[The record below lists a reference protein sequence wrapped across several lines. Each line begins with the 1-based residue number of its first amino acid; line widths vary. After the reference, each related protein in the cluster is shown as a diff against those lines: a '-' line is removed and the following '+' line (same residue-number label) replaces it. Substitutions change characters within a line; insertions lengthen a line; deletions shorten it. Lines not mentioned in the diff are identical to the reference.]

1 MEDRLLW
8 TETKWEKF
16 SVKSLYKSL
25 VSSHPVSFHSSAIW
39 KVYVQPRV
47 SFFWVGSNVGKGSYL
62 GPTSKDRMAS
72 SEQMLPL
79 SKARRINRSHSS
91 PLRQGKDS
99 LGIALL
105 SFWGAVGAASH
116 S

>member
-8 TETKWEKF
+8 IETKCEKF

-25 VSSHPVSFHSSAIW
+25 VSGHLVSFHSSAIW

-62 GPTSKDRMAS
+62 GPTSKDRMAF

-91 PLRQGKDS
+91 PLCVVVLS
-99 LGIALL
+99 LGC
-105 SFWGAVGAASH
+105 SGAAGH